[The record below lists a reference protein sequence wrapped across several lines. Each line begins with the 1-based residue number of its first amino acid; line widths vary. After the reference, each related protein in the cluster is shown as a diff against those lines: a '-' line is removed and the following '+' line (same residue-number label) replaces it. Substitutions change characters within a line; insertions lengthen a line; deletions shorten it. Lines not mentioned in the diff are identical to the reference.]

1 MILKGQVPLSVTIY
15 AIASFSMTP
24 PSSEEVTGELTQ
36 AVLFQ
41 ENIMQC
47 HYCGKEVRWCDA
59 EYFPVGEIRQPFHR
73 YRTIGGMWFD
83 CLLSFLKTRSKG
95 ARK

>member
-1 MILKGQVPLSVTIY
+1 
-15 AIASFSMTP
+15 MTP

-47 HYCGKEVRWCDA
+47 HFCGKEVRWCDA
-59 EYFPVGEIRQPFHR
+59 EYFPVGEMRKPFHR

-83 CLLSFLKTRSKG
+83 CLLSFLSTRSKG